1 MSDTDIINTA
11 QQDFNCISKKRRIL
25 SLVLYIVITAVL
37 TQIDQITKYIAE
49 QRLYNKP
56 DFVIIKDVL
65 HLTYLRN
72 NGSAFG
78 MFSGKINAFLVL
90 TVIMICLITYVV
102 LKMPLIIKYI
112 PVYITCILL
121 AAGAIG
127 NFIDRVRFG
136 YVRDFIYFKIT
147 CIVDTAVAVK
157 LFFYNRMIYN
167 IYKYKKEQAC
177 GGTEQGSHCGTG
189 STPAC
194 GYFGIRM
201 SAYE

>member
-37 TQIDQITKYIAE
+37 TQIAE

-102 LKMPLIIKYI
+102 LKTPLIRKYI

-127 NFIDRVRFG
+127 NFIDRVRLG
-136 YVRDFIYFKIT
+136 YVRDFIYFKIINFPVFNIADCYVT
-147 CIVDTAVAVK
+147 VSVIIFIILI
-157 LFFYNRMIYN
+157 LFV
-167 IYKYKKEQAC
+167 YKNEDDFAFLSLKK
-177 GGTEQGSHCGTG
+177 
-189 STPAC
+189 
-194 GYFGIRM
+194 
-201 SAYE
+201 

>member
-56 DFVIIKDVL
+56 DFVII
-65 HLTYLRN
+65 RN

-136 YVRDFIYFKIT
+136 YVRDFIYFKI
-147 CIVDTAVAVK
+147 INFPVFNVADCYVTVSVIIFIILI
-157 LFFYNRMIYN
+157 LFV
-167 IYKYKKEQAC
+167 YKNEDDFAFLSLKK
-177 GGTEQGSHCGTG
+177 
-189 STPAC
+189 
-194 GYFGIRM
+194 
-201 SAYE
+201 